1 MNLMFQRSAEMSSA
15 VWDNMKLDTQFLV
28 LFFLIVS
35 TGACTAASE
44 QRHGERAHHRREVTG
59 NFLRGSSV
67 DDGFRHGSPKR
78 LLGKLR
84 ELNLLELASV
94 PGITNPSLLEVS
106 LSPSACQFSLLEDL
120 HHDINLNCQDYKLNT
135 KKYNQCRTPKMIDK
149 AQAISSK
156 CCRTCT
162 QCSGCEG
169 LDVPDAEE
177 YEKDSPGKWYSDR
190 PELDREA
197 SDASASEG
205 QGSSGPDGR

>member
-1 MNLMFQRSAEMSSA
+1 
-15 VWDNMKLDTQFLV
+15 MKFDTRLIA
-28 LFFLIVS
+28 LCFFVVS
-35 TGACTAASE
+35 IGVCATASKH
-44 QRHGERAHHRREVTG
+44 RHGGLAKYQREGRG
-59 NFLRGSSV
+59 NLLRKSNVVVGSPHGSSE
-67 DDGFRHGSPKR
+67 K

-120 HHDINLNCQDYKLNT
+120 NHDIVLNCQDHKLNT
-135 KKYNQCRTPKMIDK
+135 KKYNQCRSPKLADK

-169 LDVPDAEE
+169 LDIPEAEE
-177 YEKDSPGKWYSDR
+177 YEKDSPGKWYSER
-190 PELDREA
+190 PELDREESGA
-197 SDASASEG
+197 STSEG
-205 QGSSGPDGR
+205 QGSSGPGGQ